1 MKTSTS
7 KLIIQRETSTHEV
20 RMVAIGLSF
29 ILLSVFFFVVDS
41 ETTELQRVASGAAG
55 AALLVFAQTESVA
68 WKKPLTLGHQL
79 VMWWYWPLVLPVFL
93 VITRNRRSTKI
104 TVAIT
109 GVIGAIYLAT
119 AVFFFTDLARLVY

>member
-1 MKTSTS
+1 
-7 KLIIQRETSTHEV
+7 
-20 RMVAIGLSF
+20 MVAIGLSF